1 MTRFLVLAACVAGAA
16 TVVGGAQSPTFSSR
30 VEAVRLDV
38 LVSDKGRPIH
48 GLTPTDFEVFDNG
61 VAQAVDLVSFEEIP
75 LNVVLA
81 LDTSSS
87 LVGERL
93 EHLRDASRA
102 VLGGLKKNDQTAL
115 ITFNAAIAQAAEL
128 TSDVSRVEAALL
140 EVEAEGATA
149 LTDAAYAAITVADA
163 DLGRGLIILF
173 SDGLDTS
180 SWLGERAVIDAAGRS
195 DVVVYGVAAA
205 KPSAFLRDLTSDT
218 GGRLYEVSSTRDL
231 KRVFLSALQEFRQRY
246 LISYTPSGVQKGGW
260 HKVEVR
266 VKGRRATV
274 RARPGYLGS

>member
-1 MTRFLVLAACVAGAA
+1 
-16 TVVGGAQSPTFSSR
+16 
-30 VEAVRLDV
+30 V